1 MIRPIVLAAALAFAG
16 PAVAQDAPV
25 KTAPAA
31 APPPAGG
38 PAQAAG
44 APKKPPT
51 LVEALIAA
59 GFDPHTKLVG
69 DAVQVMSGQRAT
81 LDVAGGKPVLEAVE
95 TGHVDMALPDGAPD
109 TYKAVA
115 PGKVAFAVDGSAA
128 KKQSFLKI
136 WNGLSHAVSYEA
148 ELTAI
153 RSGKLAKRK
162 AQVCA
167 VPGGGTNYE
176 MWSDPIIAVTLSA
189 VAEVA
194 DDKITCK

>member
-1 MIRPIVLAAALAFAG
+1 MIRLLILSAVLALAQ
-16 PAVAQDAPV
+16 PASAQDAPV

-31 APPPAGG
+31 TPPLAGG
-38 PAQAAG
+38 PAAAR
-44 APKKPPT
+44 PTKPPT

-69 DAVQVMSGQRAT
+69 DTVQVMSGQRAT
-81 LDVAGGKPVLEAVE
+81 LNVAEEKLVLDAVE
-95 TGHVDMALPDGAPD
+95 TGHVDMALPDGTPD
-109 TYKAVA
+109 TYKPLA

-136 WNGLSHAVSYEA
+136 WNGLAHAVSYEA

-153 RSGKLAKRK
+153 RSGQLAKRK

-176 MWSDPIIAVTLSA
+176 MWSDPIIAVTLSKI
-189 VAEVA
+189 AEVA

>member
-1 MIRPIVLAAALAFAG
+1 MIRLVALSAVLALAP
-16 PAVAQDAPV
+16 PAFAQDAPV
-25 KTAPAA
+25 TTAPAA
-31 APPPAGG
+31 APPLAGG
-38 PAQAAG
+38 PAAVR
-44 APKKPPT
+44 PTKPPT

-59 GFDPHTKLVG
+59 GFDPHTKLIG

-81 LDVAGGKPVLEAVE
+81 LDVAEGKLTLDAVD
-95 TGHVDMALPDGAPD
+95 TGHVDMALPDGTPD
-109 TYKAVA
+109 TYKPVA

-136 WNGLSHAVSYEA
+136 WNGLAHAVSYEA

-153 RSGKLAKRK
+153 RGGKLAKRK

-176 MWSDPIIAVTLSA
+176 MWSDPIIAVTLSRI
-189 VAEVA
+189 AEVP
-194 DDKITCK
+194 DDKINCK

>member
-1 MIRPIVLAAALAFAG
+1 MIRLLILSAVLALAP
-16 PAVAQDAPV
+16 PAFAQDAPA

-31 APPPAGG
+31 TPPLAGG
-38 PAQAAG
+38 PAAAR
-44 APKKPPT
+44 PTRPPT

-59 GFDPHTKLVG
+59 GFDPHTKLIG
-69 DAVQVMSGQRAT
+69 DSVQVMSGQRAT
-81 LDVAGGKPVLEAVE
+81 LNVAEEKLVLDAVE
-95 TGHVDMALPDGAPD
+95 TGHVDMALPDGTPD
-109 TYKAVA
+109 TYKPLA

-136 WNGLSHAVSYEA
+136 WNGLAHAVSYEA

-153 RSGKLAKRK
+153 RAGKLAKRK

-176 MWSDPIIAVTLSA
+176 MWSDPIIAVTLSKI
-189 VAEVA
+189 AEVP

>member
-1 MIRPIVLAAALAFAG
+1 MIRLLILSAALALAH
-16 PAVAQDAPV
+16 PAFAQDAPV

-31 APPPAGG
+31 PPPLAGG
-38 PAQAAG
+38 PAAAR
-44 APKKPPT
+44 PTKPPT

-59 GFDPHTKLVG
+59 GFDPHTKLVS
-69 DAVQVMSGQRAT
+69 DTAQVMSGQRAT
-81 LDVAGGKPVLEAVE
+81 LNVADGKLSLEAVE
-95 TGHVDMALPDGAPD
+95 TGHVDMALPDGTPD
-109 TYKAVA
+109 TYKPVE

-136 WNGLSHAVSYEA
+136 WNGLPHAVSYEA

-162 AQVCA
+162 AHVCA
-167 VPGGGTNYE
+167 VPGGSTNYE
-176 MWSDPIIAVTLSA
+176 MWADPIIAVTLSK

>member
-1 MIRPIVLAAALAFAG
+1 MIRPFVVAAALAFAG
-16 PAVAQDAPV
+16 PAFAQDAPV

-59 GFDPHTKLVG
+59 GFDPHTKLIG

-167 VPGGGTNYE
+167 VPGGGTKYE

>member
-31 APPPAGG
+31 VPPLAGG
-38 PAQAAG
+38 PAPAAA
-44 APKKPPT
+44 APKKPAT

-59 GFDPHTKLVG
+59 GFDPHTKLIG
-69 DAVQVMSGQRAT
+69 DSVQVMSGQRAV
-81 LDVAGGKPVLEAVE
+81 LAVGGAKPVLEAVE
-95 TGHVDMALPDGAPD
+95 TGHVDMAVPDGTPD

-136 WNGLSHAVSYEA
+136 WNGLPHAVSYEA

-153 RSGKLAKRK
+153 RGGKLAKRK

>member
-1 MIRPIVLAAALAFAG
+1 MIRLVALAAVLALAP
-16 PAVAQDAPV
+16 PAFAQDAPV
-25 KTAPAA
+25 TTAPAA
-31 APPPAGG
+31 APPLAGG
-38 PAQAAG
+38 PAAVR
-44 APKKPPT
+44 PTKPPT

-59 GFDPHTKLVG
+59 GFDPHTKLIG

-81 LDVAGGKPVLEAVE
+81 LDVAEGKLTLDAVD
-95 TGHVDMALPDGAPD
+95 TGHVDMALPDGTPD
-109 TYKAVA
+109 TYKPVA

-136 WNGLSHAVSYEA
+136 WNGLAHAVSYEA

-153 RSGKLAKRK
+153 RGGKLAKRK

-176 MWSDPIIAVTLSA
+176 MWSDPIIAVTLSRI
-189 VAEVA
+189 AEVP
-194 DDKITCK
+194 DDKINCK

>member
-1 MIRPIVLAAALAFAG
+1 MIRPLILSAALALAH
-16 PAVAQDAPV
+16 PAFAQDAPV

-31 APPPAGG
+31 APPLAGG
-38 PAQAAG
+38 PAAAR
-44 APKKPPT
+44 PTKPPT

-69 DAVQVMSGQRAT
+69 DTAQVMSGQRAT
-81 LDVAGGKPVLEAVE
+81 LNVADGKLSLEAVE
-95 TGHVDMALPDGAPD
+95 TGHVDMALPDGTPD
-109 TYKAVA
+109 TYKPVE

-136 WNGLSHAVSYEA
+136 WNGLPHAVSYEA

-162 AQVCA
+162 AHVCA

-176 MWSDPIIAVTLSA
+176 MWSDPIIAVTLSK

>member
-1 MIRPIVLAAALAFAG
+1 MIRLLTLVNVVAFAG
-16 PAVAQDAPV
+16 PAFAQDAPV
-25 KTAPAA
+25 KTAPSAA
-31 APPPAGG
+31 AG
-38 PAQAAG
+38 PA
-44 APKKPPT
+44 APRPARPPG

-59 GFDPHTKLVG
+59 GFDPHTKLIG
-69 DAVQVMSGQRAT
+69 DTVQVMSGQRAT
-81 LDVAGGKPVLEAVE
+81 LAVGGPKLVLDTVQ

-109 TYKAVA
+109 TYKPVA

-136 WNGLSHAVSYEA
+136 WNGLPHAVSYEA

-176 MWSDPIIAVTLSA
+176 MWSDPVIAVTLSK
-189 VAEVA
+189 VAEIP

>member
-1 MIRPIVLAAALAFAG
+1 MIRLLILSAVLALAQ
-16 PAVAQDAPV
+16 PAFAQDAPV
-25 KTAPAA
+25 KTAPGA
-31 APPPAGG
+31 APPLAGG
-38 PAQAAG
+38 PAG
-44 APKKPPT
+44 ARPTRPPT

-69 DAVQVMSGQRAT
+69 DTVQVMSGQRAT
-81 LDVAGGKPVLEAVE
+81 LSVTEGKLVLDGVE
-95 TGHVDMALPDGAPD
+95 TGHVDMALPDGTPD
-109 TYKAVA
+109 TYKPLA

-136 WNGLSHAVSYEA
+136 WNGLAHAVSYEA

-176 MWSDPIIAVTLSA
+176 MWSDPIIAVTLSQI
-189 VAEVA
+189 AEVP